1 MQGDGRPISLLE
13 IRQSLAVGSGLA
25 SEQSPRLI
33 LDLVKAKL
41 RALATTES
49 VDDYLK
55 AILELSGPEQ
65 HQVTGNALAAH
76 LNVRAASVTGML
88 QKLANQRPSFI
99 KYEKHHGV
107 VLTDMGKRRATEILR
122 HHRLLERFLHD
133 VLDFSWD
140 EVHDEAERLE
150 HYISERLEDRIAAK
164 LGDPDVDPHGHVIPE
179 KDGMVAVR
187 QEVALSKWPC
197 GVPAVISSV
206 SDRDPASLREM
217 KRLGL
222 MPGTGLLVDPG
233 MRNASLLVRIGG
245 RPPCRLRRELATE
258 ILVVRESPSDET
270 GNVIADRA
278 DVAEGC

>member
-1 MQGDGRPISLLE
+1 MIRLRPCSAE
-13 IRQSLAVGSGLA
+13 TPATCAGLA
-25 SEQSPRLI
+25 AERLQRLI
-33 LDLVKAKL
+33 LVLVETKR
-41 RALATTES
+41 RAPATAES

-55 AILELSGPEQ
+55 AILELSGPEEQ
-65 HQVTGNALAAH
+65 RVTSNALAGH
-76 LNVRAASVTGML
+76 FDVRTASVTGML
-88 QKLANQRPSFI
+88 QKLAGQRPSFI

-107 VLTDMGKRRATEILR
+107 VLTEMGKRRATEILR

-164 LGDPDVDPHGHVIPE
+164 LGDPDVDAHGHVIPE
-179 KDGMVAVR
+179 KDGVVAVR

-222 MPGTGLLVDPG
+222 TPGTGLLVDPG
-233 MRNASLLVRIGG
+233 MRNASSLVRIGG
-245 RPPCRLRRELATE
+245 RPPCRLRHELAAE
-258 ILVVRESPSDET
+258 ILVVRERPSDET
-270 GNVIADRA
+270 GNVTADRA
-278 DVAEGC
+278 HVTDGA